1 MPLPTTG
8 AISFSAVAA
17 EIGRAAGSAI
27 SLGETAVRNL
37 AGVATGAISLSQLYG
52 KSSVTFS
59 PVGGAS
65 SASPVYLSDWRSG
78 GGAAQVTIFC
88 SQAAVWVHS
97 RSGTYGAASVAS
109 GGSATSITFSLAN
122 NGYTVRESTWTV
134 SGTVGGV
141 TQYWQ
146 VTLTNDGLA

>member
-8 AISFSAVAA
+8 AISLSAVAA

-65 SASPVYLSDWRSG
+65 SATPVPLSDWRSG
-78 GGAAQVTIFC
+78 GGSAQVTITC
-88 SQAAVWVHS
+88 TQTAVWVHS
-97 RSGTYGAASVAS
+97 KSGTYGVATVAS
-109 GGSATSITFSLAN
+109 GGSGTSITFTLAN
-122 NGYTVRESTWTV
+122 NGTTIRETTWNV
-134 SGTVGGV
+134 SGTVGGI

-146 VTLTNDGLA
+146 VTLTNDGFA